1 MSCLLYHRLKAS
13 SRRFFLLSL
22 IPLLLLPGCELDEV
36 SLTEPENVLVAEVYL
51 KVGDGPDELSAF
63 LQWTLG
69 ELDNTQLGGAS
80 IGLQGP
86 RGVVVELI
94 RGARGDCLVPEI
106 LDDVEGVCF
115 VASELEDGSL
125 LPGDHLELEIH
136 LPDGRGLVGGVT
148 LPGDFRFLKPVVNE
162 PCALPPGQPLELI
175 WNPSDE
181 AWAYAG
187 ETLIWGLRDAL
198 APLGIEVEED
208 SLSLT
213 GLSVSKTD
221 TTMVFPGEF
230 GVFDR
235 FGLDR
240 DLALVLQGGLP
251 LGAHAEVGI
260 AALERNY
267 VNWVRGGNFN
277 PSGAVRIPS
286 LRGDGTGVL
295 GAVVRRVVRVVGA
308 EPGGGMPNC
317 LPGG

>member
-1 MSCLLYHRLKAS
+1 MGGLLHLRSKAF

-22 IPLLLLPGCELDEV
+22 TPILLLGCELDEV

-69 ELDNTQLGGAS
+69 SAGSTDL
-80 IGLQGP
+80 LQAVVAVEGP
-86 RGVVVELI
+86 EGRVIPLI
-94 RGARGDCLVPEI
+94 RGGREDCLVPEI
-106 LDDVEGVCF
+106 LDDVDGACF
-115 VASELEDGSL
+115 VAPGSVEGIL
-125 LPGDHLELEIH
+125 APGDRVELQIT
-136 LPDGRGLVGGVT
+136 LPDGGSVYGGVV
-148 LPGDFRFLKPVVNE
+148 LPGDFHFLEPIVNE

-175 WNPSDE
+175 WNPSGE

-198 APLGIEVEED
+198 APLGLEVEED

-213 GLSVSKTD
+213 GLSVSETD

-235 FGLDR
+235 FDLDR
-240 DLALVLQGGLP
+240 DLALVLQEGLP
-251 LGAHAEVGI
+251 LGAHAEVVI

-295 GAVVRRVVRVVGA
+295 GAVVRRMIRVVGA
-308 EPGGGMPNC
+308 EPGGEMPSC

>member
-1 MSCLLYHRLKAS
+1 MGGLLHLRSKAF

-22 IPLLLLPGCELDEV
+22 TPMLLLLGCELDEV

-51 KVGDGPDELSAF
+51 KVGDGPDEPSAF

-69 ELDNTQLGGAS
+69 SAGSTDLPQAVVAVE
-80 IGLQGP
+80 GP
-86 RGVVVELI
+86 EGRVIPLI
-94 RGARGDCLVPEI
+94 RGGREDCLVPEI
-106 LDDVEGVCF
+106 LDDVDGACF
-115 VASELEDGSL
+115 VAPGSVEGIL
-125 LPGDHLELEIH
+125 APGDRVELQIT
-136 LPDGRGLVGGVT
+136 LPDGGSVYGVVV
-148 LPGDFRFLKPVVNE
+148 LPGDFHFLEPVVNE

-175 WNPSDE
+175 WNPSGE

-198 APLGIEVEED
+198 APLGLEVEKD

-213 GLSVSKTD
+213 GLSVSETD

-235 FGLDR
+235 FDLDR
-240 DLALVLQGGLP
+240 DLALVLQEGLP
-251 LGAHAEVGI
+251 LGAHAEVVI

-295 GAVVRRVVRVVGA
+295 GAVVRRMIRVVGA
-308 EPGGGMPNC
+308 EPGGEMPSC
-317 LPGG
+317 FPGG